1 MSSSSQ
7 PTAAV
12 AGLALTVAVLL
23 SLTAALLAVI
33 VRTSTAGRLTDALPA
48 AAVVFSATMGLSLAG
63 LAGVGLL
70 RS

>member
-1 MSSSSQ
+1 MSSSAQ

-23 SLTAALLAVI
+23 SLVAALLAVI

-48 AAVVFSATMGLSLAG
+48 AAVAFSATMGLSLAG